1 VGYNRCVY
9 QESRKSGSSQ
19 GWQPPTERKR
29 WSMGWTEL
37 IGAPFGDDEHRYII
51 EAEIARGGMS
61 RVFRA
66 REVGTNRVL
75 ALKVMAL
82 GSEGGGDTRSF
93 TRRFVHE
100 ARAVELLDHPNIV
113 KVYATGRTDEFVF
126 IAMQL
131 VLGGTFRQRLG
142 RPMPVA
148 DACFQMI
155 QMARALHHA
164 HAHQVIHRDVKPANM
179 LIDDQ
184 DPSHL
189 LLADFGIAKII
200 GQEGV
205 TKTGTAVG
213 TPEYMAPEQA
223 KGEKIDQRADI
234 YGLACVLY
242 EALAGRPPFV
252 GPTALS
258 ICYQHVHTRPA
269 YIRGFNPEVPRALAL
284 VIEQALAKN
293 PRDRFPTAEDFANA
307 LYPFTE
313 GTGRGIRPT
322 TPSLSLKT
330 HEEDE
335 ELIDASD
342 GGTNDVEALV
352 TAAPTP
358 QASAQV
364 ASDEAEAANLL
375 DLSMLG
381 TRASQAVNVPEDATM
396 VQTQEMV
403 PISQPSR
410 PRHTRPVQ
418 PGLRLKSRPTSH
430 ALGES
435 NSYPLSYDP
444 SDPARLSTIQTPV
457 TPYDAIKSSPPR
469 GPASSF
475 TGKFPQIPRR
485 RLAIVIVAALVAAL
499 LTLLLLSHLHA
510 PTATGSTPPT
520 GTSSA
525 LGGSTPAATLAP
537 TSSPATHA
545 TATPA
550 THPTVAPTQPVIG
563 GQPTPPPNVN
573 SALAVTVTANSQD
586 DSCSSSF
593 ARKTIPAG
601 ENVYVNFCLTAPP
614 SGYGTAVIQATLYS
628 DGQSTHIE
636 GHWDDL
642 NGITGSGFADLETPP
657 IGNYTVI
664 VTWNGYQVRTLPL
677 TIQ

>member
-1 VGYNRCVY
+1 
-9 QESRKSGSSQ
+9 
-19 GWQPPTERKR
+19 
-29 WSMGWTEL
+29 MGWTEL
-37 IGAPFGDDEHRYII
+37 IGALFGDEENQYVI

-66 REVGTNRVL
+66 HEVATNRVV

-93 TRRFVHE
+93 TRRFEHE
-100 ARAVELLDHPNIV
+100 ARAVEMLDHPNIV
-113 KVYATGRTDEFVF
+113 KVFATGRTDDFVF

-155 QMARALHHA
+155 QMAKALHHA
-164 HAHQVIHRDVKPANM
+164 HAHHVIHRDVKPANM

-322 TPSLSLKT
+322 TPAISLKT
-330 HEEDE
+330 QEDDE
-335 ELIDASD
+335 DLLDPSD
-342 GGTNDVEALV
+342 GGTNNMEALV
-352 TAAPTP
+352 TASPAPP
-358 QASAQV
+358 
-364 ASDEAEAANLL
+364 EAAQATAHAQDEVQAGML

-381 TRASQAVNVPEDATM
+381 TRPAPAVDLAEDATM
-396 VQTQEMV
+396 LQTQEML

-410 PRHTRPVQ
+410 PRHTRPVA

-430 ALGES
+430 GLGES
-435 NSYPLSYDP
+435 GSYPPNYDTT
-444 SDPARLSTIQTPV
+444 DPARLSTIQTPV
-457 TPYDAIKSSPPR
+457 TPFDAIKTASSAHS
-469 GPASSF
+469 PASSF

-485 RLAIVIVAALVAAL
+485 RLAIVIAAALVALL
-499 LTLLLLSHLHA
+499 LTLLLLTHMQA
-510 PTATGSTPPT
+510 PATGDNNP
-520 GTSSA
+520 GTSSTLA
-525 LGGSTPAATLAP
+525 GGTTPAATLAP
-537 TSSPATHA
+537 ASSPTASATS
-545 TATPA
+545 TTVPQ
-550 THPTVAPTQPVIG
+550 PTTAPTQPVVG
-563 GQPTPPPNVN
+563 GQPTATPPPNLSSV
-573 SALAVTVTANSQD
+573 LAASVTGGGQD
-586 DSCSSSF
+586 LACNKNY
-593 ARKTIPAG
+593 KTLPVG
-601 ENVYVNFCLTAPP
+601 ETVYVNTCVTAPP
-614 SGYGTAVIQATLYS
+614 SGYGTATIQATLYKN
-628 DGQSTHIE
+628 GQPTSIYGTWH
-636 GHWDDL
+636 DL
-642 NGITGSGFADLETPP
+642 NGITGSYAVTLGTPRA
-657 IGNYTVI
+657 GTYTVV
-664 VTWNGYQVRTLPL
+664 VTWNGAVAHTLPL